1 MVSRIDLWIP
11 HFSTTMQCI
20 VLHPTYLKKQASN
33 PQSAPARSLSS
44 NSQLNLAPQ
53 LHAFP
58 RRDDR
63 PLRAP
68 TKGAHLHERDEELAR
83 GVADGLLAV
92 AEALDGG
99 GDEGVEVDLEVVA
112 GDDGGGGERLE
123 AALGDAE
130 VGIQRGDL
138 GRRQIHA
145 GVHQRSDLGRRQPAT
160 RRDVKRLMQPLDP
173 GQTLLGVLGT
183 RRLQRRLHSLR
194 APEDSG
200 GPAAGR
206 ALGLRGAGPA
216 ATRAGSG
223 RI

>member
-1 MVSRIDLWIP
+1 MP
-11 HFSTTMQCI
+11 
-20 VLHPTYLKKQASN
+20 HPTYLKKQASN

-58 RRDDR
+58 VRDDR

-112 GDDGGGGERLE
+112 GDDSDDGERLE

-130 VGIQRGDL
+130 VGIP
-138 GRRQIHA
+138 RQIHA
-145 GVHQRSDLGRRQPAT
+145 VVHQRGDLGRRQPAT
-160 RRDVKRLMQPLDP
+160 RRDVKHLVQPLDP
-173 GQTLLGVLGT
+173 GQTLLGVLGA
-183 RRLQRRLHSLR
+183 RRLHSLR

-216 ATRAGSG
+216 ARRAGSG